1 MKKSYLALGLVAAV
15 AMSSCSNDDPVVNP
29 NQPAGSEQFVP
40 VRLSMTTSTADVE
53 VSGARTRGTGTV
65 GSMEASSNH
74 WKYEDIY
81 VLMTSTQD
89 RTKDAQDN
97 ETWGFTSALGNGPFL
112 LEQFDGSFWARP
124 AVNDNAISMLDYGLD
139 RNEWWHGGR
148 IDRFYP
154 LSGGSHFFAYHI
166 DDALYEGATSEI
178 SPELEA
184 VGREKDHKYPTPT
197 LTTTES
203 GLEAYSVKFDLD
215 GSQDL
220 MAGYAAIPGDKY
232 TDKDLGFSARSAR
245 ADAIP
250 QITMKHL
257 LSRLTFQV
265 VKGGDNF
272 DRVTLNSIK
281 ILSKDKGEMIVALN
295 PELDPANLSDEEPW
309 EEVGAITWE
318 EVDPAD
324 SFALK
329 QVPNKY
335 LVDENG
341 KTNGIYTPS
350 TTPYDVYYNI
360 YDELYAYVD
369 GTEKVFFEG
378 EDLAAIEAAVA
389 LDALWV
395 NGSNQQNGHIV
406 CGDNVSGYYWE
417 KPIKVKTPI
426 AEDDAKLT
434 TMPTLNTSAQT
445 SLETGKAKLVD
456 FAPVALKDF
465 GLVKDDPLNN
475 SKSVGEAM
483 FVAPGEESYK
493 LTLGMTYLVREGL
506 GEDEAAL
513 EAAVAAAETAVAE
526 ATRDLGR
533 LQEKLDAANAD
544 LEAKETALNDA
555 KTDLATKQAEL
566 KDKQA
571 AEEEAQYRYD
581 QNPTDPALE
590 AALNAAKDEV
600 TAANNAVTAANNVVT
615 TAQTAYDTAFAA
627 QQAAQANVDA
637 KQAELDEANANLLVA
652 KDNLKKNPDVL
663 ENMSQEL
670 TLDLP
675 NDATFE
681 AGKSY
686 NVRVVIY
693 GYENIQV
700 EVKLTPWEDGGE
712 FEVGGDEGDT
722 FTDPTPAP

>member
-15 AMSSCSNDDPVVNP
+15 AMSSCSNDEPVVNP

-89 RTKDAQDN
+89 RIKDAQD
-97 ETWGFTSALGNGPFL
+97 EKTWGFTSALGNGPFL

-124 AVNDNAISMLDYGLD
+124 AVNDNAISVLDYGLD

-166 DDALYEGATSEI
+166 DDAFYDGATSEI

-203 GLEAYSVKFDLD
+203 DLEAYSVKFDLD

-220 MAGYAAIPGDKY
+220 MAGYAAIPGAHY

-245 ADAIP
+245 DGVIP

-295 PELDPANLSDEEPW
+295 PVLDPADLSDEEPW

-341 KTNGIYTPS
+341 KTNGIYNHGS
-350 TTPYDVYYNI
+350 TDYDVYYNI
-360 YDELYAYVD
+360 YDGLYANVD
-369 GTEKVFFEG
+369 G
-378 EDLAAIEAAVA
+378 
-389 LDALWV
+389 
-395 NGSNQQNGHIV
+395 
-406 CGDNVSGYYWE
+406 
-417 KPIKVKTPI
+417 IKTLI
-426 AEDDAKLT
+426 AEGVAELIT
-434 TMPTLNTSAQT
+434 PPTLNTSAQP

-465 GLVKDDPLNN
+465 GLVKGDPLNN

-506 GEDEAAL
+506 GMDEAAL
-513 EAAVAAAETAVAE
+513 EAAVAEK
-526 ATRDLGR
+526 TRDLGR

-566 KDKQA
+566 KEKQV
-571 AEEEAQYRYD
+571 AEEEAEYRYN
-581 QNPTDPALE
+581 QNTSDSDLE
-590 AALNAAKDEV
+590 AAYNDAQAA
-600 TAANNAVTAANNVVT
+600 TAAAAAAVTAAQTVVDA
-615 TAQTAYDTAFAA
+615 AQTAYDAALAA
-627 QQAAQANVDA
+627 QELAQENVDD
-637 KQAELDEANANLLVA
+637 KQAELDEANA
-652 KDNLKKNPDVL
+652 NLKKNPDVL

-670 TLDLP
+670 TLALSDG
-675 NDATFE
+675 AKFE

-686 NVRVVIY
+686 NVKVVIY

-700 EVKLTPWEDGGE
+700 KVELTQWENGGE
-712 FEVGGDEGDT
+712 FEVGGDEGDK
-722 FTDPTPAP
+722 FTDPNAAP

>member
-97 ETWGFTSALGNGPFL
+97 ATWGFTSALGNGPFL

-124 AVNDNAISMLDYGLD
+124 AVNDNAISVLDYGLD

-166 DDALYEGATSEI
+166 DDALYDGETSVI
-178 SPELEA
+178 SDELQA
-184 VGREKDHKYPTPT
+184 VGREKDHEYPT
-197 LTTTES
+197 LTKTTTPES
-203 GLEAYSVKFDLD
+203 SLEAYSVKFDLD

-220 MAGYAAIPGDKY
+220 MAGYAAIPGNHY

-245 ADAIP
+245 ANVIP

-295 PELDPANLSDEEPW
+295 PVLDPTDLSDEEPW
-309 EEVGAITWE
+309 AEVGAIIWE
-318 EVDPAD
+318 DIDDTD

-341 KTNGIYTPS
+341 KTNGIYTLS

-360 YDELYAYVD
+360 YDGLYA
-369 GTEKVFFEG
+369 
-378 EDLAAIEAAVA
+378 
-389 LDALWV
+389 
-395 NGSNQQNGHIV
+395 
-406 CGDNVSGYYWE
+406 NVGG
-417 KPIKVKTPI
+417 VKTLI
-426 AEDDAKLT
+426 EEDDVNLT
-434 TMPTLNTSAQT
+434 TEPTLNTSAQP

-456 FAPVALKDF
+456 FAPVALKTF
-465 GLVKDDPLNN
+465 GLEKDNDLNN

-506 GEDEAAL
+506 GMDEAAL

-533 LQEKLDAANAD
+533 LQEKLDAANAE
-544 LEAKETALNDA
+544 LEAKETALNEA
-555 KTDLATKQAEL
+555 KDELADKKAEL
-566 KDKQA
+566 KEKQV

-581 QNPTDPALE
+581 NNMGDPVALQ
-590 AALNAAKDEV
+590 AALTEAQA
-600 TAANNAVTAANNVVT
+600 AVTAATEAVDDAQDVV
-615 TAQTAYDTAFAA
+615 DAA
-627 QQAAQANVDA
+627 QIAYETALAAQELAQEKVDD
-637 KQAELDEANANLLVA
+637 KQAELDEANADLVEA
-652 KDNLKKNPDVL
+652 KDNLRKNPDVL

-670 TLDLP
+670 TLALSDG
-675 NDATFE
+675 AKFE

-700 EVKLTPWEDGGE
+700 KVELTQWENGGE

-722 FTDPTPAP
+722 FTDPNAAP

>member
-89 RTKDAQDN
+89 RTKDAQDT

-124 AVNDNAISMLDYGLD
+124 AVNDQAISLLDYGLD

-166 DDALYEGATSEI
+166 DDALYGGATSEI
-178 SPELEA
+178 SAELEA
-184 VGREKDHKYPTPT
+184 VGREKDHEYPTPT
-197 LTTTES
+197 PTTTVS

-220 MAGYAAIPGDKY
+220 MAGYAAIPGDHY

-245 ADAIP
+245 DGVIP

-281 ILSKDKGEMIVALN
+281 ILSKDKGDMIVALN
-295 PELDPANLSDEEPW
+295 PELEPTNLSDTEPW

-318 EVDPAD
+318 DIDDTD

-341 KTNGIYTPS
+341 KTNGVYNPGS
-350 TTPYDVYYNI
+350 TDYDVYYNI
-360 YDELYAYVD
+360 YDGLYA
-369 GTEKVFFEG
+369 
-378 EDLAAIEAAVA
+378 
-389 LDALWV
+389 
-395 NGSNQQNGHIV
+395 
-406 CGDNVSGYYWE
+406 NVGG
-417 KPIKVKTPI
+417 VKTLI
-426 AEDDAKLT
+426 EEDASELIT
-434 TMPTLNTSAQT
+434 PPTLNTSAQP

-456 FAPVALKDF
+456 FAPVALKTF
-465 GLVKDDPLNN
+465 GLVKGDPLNN

-506 GEDEAAL
+506 GMDEATL
-513 EAAVAAAETAVAE
+513 EAAVAAAETDVAE
-526 ATRDLGR
+526 KTRDLGR

-555 KTDLATKQAEL
+555 KTVLATKQAEL
-566 KDKQA
+566 KEKQV
-571 AEEEAQYRYD
+571 AEEEAQYRYN
-581 QNPTDPALE
+581 QNPSDPDLE
-590 AALNAAKDEV
+590 AAYNDAQAA
-600 TAANNAVTAANNVVT
+600 TAAADAAVTAAETAVT
-615 TAQTAYDTAFAA
+615 TAQTAYDTALAA
-627 QQAAQANVDA
+627 QQAAQASVDA
-637 KQAELDEANANLLVA
+637 KQAELDAANAALVVA

-675 NDATFE
+675 DNATFE

-693 GYENIQV
+693 GYEDIQV
-700 EVKLTPWEDGGE
+700 EVKLTPWENGGE
-712 FEVGGDEGDT
+712 FEVGGDKGDT
-722 FTDPTPAP
+722 FTDPTSAP

>member
-15 AMSSCSNDDPVVNP
+15 AMSSCSNDEPVVNP

-65 GSMEASSNH
+65 GSMDASSNH

-89 RTKDAQDN
+89 KDKDGNA
-97 ETWGFTSALGNGPFL
+97 EWGFTSALGNGPFL
-112 LEQFDGSFWARP
+112 FEQFDGSFWARP
-124 AVNDNAISMLDYGLD
+124 AVNDQAISMLDYTRD
-139 RNEWWHGGR
+139 RNEWWWGGS

-166 DDALYEGATSEI
+166 DDALYEGATSVI
-178 SPELEA
+178 SEELVA
-184 VGREKDHKYPTPT
+184 VGREKDHEYPTPT

-203 GLEAYSVKFDLD
+203 GLEAYSVKFHLD

-220 MAGYAAIPGDKY
+220 MAGYAAIPGDNN

-245 ADAIP
+245 ADVIP

-295 PELDPANLSDEEPW
+295 PELDPTDLSKKEPW
-309 EEVGAITWE
+309 AEVGAITWE
-318 EVDPAD
+318 EVDPTD

-335 LVDENG
+335 LVDKNG
-341 KTNGIYTPS
+341 KTNGIYNTNS
-350 TTPYDVYYNI
+350 TNYDVYYNI
-360 YDELYAYVD
+360 YDGLYANVD
-369 GTEKVFFEG
+369 
-378 EDLAAIEAAVA
+378 D
-389 LDALWV
+389 
-395 NGSNQQNGHIV
+395 
-406 CGDNVSGYYWE
+406 
-417 KPIKVKTPI
+417 VKTLI
-426 AEDDAKLT
+426 AEDAAELT
-434 TMPTLNTSAQT
+434 TMPTLNTSAQP
-445 SLETGKAKLVD
+445 SVETGKAKLVD
-456 FAPVALKDF
+456 FVPVALKTF
-465 GLVKDDPLNN
+465 GLEKDNPANN

-506 GEDEAAL
+506 DQDEATL

-533 LQEKLDAANAD
+533 LQEKLDAANVE
-544 LEAKETALNDA
+544 LEAKETALNNA
-555 KTDLATKQAEL
+555 KSELATKQAEL
-566 KDKQA
+566 KMKQA
-571 AEEEAQYRYD
+571 DEEEAQYRLD
-581 QNPTDPALE
+581 QNPTDLALQTALTQAQAAVTTATE
-590 AALNAAKDEV
+590 AVNTALA
-600 TAANNAVTAANNVVT
+600 AVTAA
-615 TAQTAYDTAFAA
+615 QTAYETALDA
-627 QQAAQANVDA
+627 QVVAQENVDA
-637 KQAELDEANANLLVA
+637 KQAELDVANAALVEA
-652 KDNLKKNPDVL
+652 MDNLKKNPDVL

-670 TLDLP
+670 TLALP
-675 NDATFE
+675 NNAKFE

-686 NVRVVIY
+686 NVKVVIY

-700 EVKLTPWEDGGE
+700 KVELTPWENGGE
-712 FEVGGDEGDT
+712 FEVGGDDGDK